1 MPNLEQVNA
10 EREQV
15 VLKIQELQNTIQGL
29 QVRYHQLEGAAA
41 VLSENVE
48 GVELGS
54 PIIANT

>member
-15 VLKIQELQNTIQGL
+15 VLKIQELQNTIQSL

-54 PIIANT
+54 PTIANT